1 MAKKGNMNVY
11 IYDNPIQGSRFVGSK
26 KKRKSIKR
34 GK

>member
-1 MAKKGNMNVY
+1 MAKKGNMNAFMYGKPV
-11 IYDNPIQGSRFVGSK
+11 QGSRYVGSK